1 MANTQDFAT
10 NIAYA
15 LFNGVVC
22 NDSATVH
29 DVGITSF
36 STLYLCSD
44 LYELV
49 VSLPDK
55 SSITLYKH
63 YYTTCY
69 SIIQEIAVVISSI
82 P

>member
-1 MANTQDFAT
+1 MNSTQAAVMNT
-10 NIAYA
+10 AYA

-29 DVGITSF
+29 EVGITPF

-44 LYELV
+44 LYELIIA
-49 VSLPDK
+49 LPDK

-69 SIIQEIAVVISSI
+69 SVIQEIAVTI
-82 P
+82 PPIP

>member
-1 MANTQDFAT
+1 MQGSVMST
-10 NIAYA
+10 AYA

-22 NDSATVH
+22 NDSATVRE
-29 DVGITSF
+29 VGLTPF
-36 STLYLCSD
+36 STLYVCSD

-49 VSLPDK
+49 ITLPDK

-69 SIIQEIAVVISSI
+69 SVIQEIAVLALLFL
-82 P
+82 